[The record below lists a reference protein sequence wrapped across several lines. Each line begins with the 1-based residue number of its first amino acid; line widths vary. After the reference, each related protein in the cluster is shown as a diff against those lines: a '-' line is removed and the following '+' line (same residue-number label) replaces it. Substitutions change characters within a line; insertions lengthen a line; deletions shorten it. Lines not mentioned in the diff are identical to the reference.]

1 MRYIYIFV
9 FLICGVSSALLGQ
22 QSPEQQLQQISAI
35 EQVGRFNEVPAAIA
49 QLIQSKTLSQ
59 DQLGRAN
66 LMLGIANQQRG
77 AFRLAQSEF
86 EQAAQILSNDPAHQ
100 GDYAAALDNLARIY
114 LEMGQSDVAFSMEQK
129 ILVLYGTLKDHG
141 AAARSY
147 VTLASL
153 ELNHG
158 HAQKGKEYLS
168 QALREARHAGNL
180 DDDFA
185 ATISSTQAW
194 LAQLN
199 GDTGGAISGYERAVS
214 LWTKAHGERHM
225 LTGWGYMLLGKSYA
239 QAGQENLALESMR
252 KGLSI
257 LTQTIGPGNPKYSA
271 AELVYSQVL
280 DHSGAHTDATRLR
293 ELAEK
298 DLEEFNRKE
307 CTNCD
312 VNVTGFQ

>member
-1 MRYIYIFV
+1 MRSIYILV
-9 FLICGVSSALLGQ
+9 FLICGVSPALQGQ
-22 QSPEQQLQQISAI
+22 QSPEQQLKQISAI
-35 EQVGRFNEVPAAIA
+35 EQAGRFSDVPPAVS
-49 QLIQSKTLSQ
+49 QLIQSNPLSQ

-77 AFRLAQSEF
+77 AFRLAKSEF
-86 EQAAQILSNDPAHQ
+86 EQAAQILSKDSAHQ

-114 LEMGQSDVAFSMEQK
+114 LEMGQSDVAFSMEHK
-129 ILVLYGTLKDHG
+129 ILALYGTLKDHG

-158 HAQKGKEYLS
+158 HAQQGKEYLS
-168 QALREARHAGNL
+168 QALREAKHANNL

-199 GDTGGAISGYERAVS
+199 GDTGAAISGYERAVT
-214 LWTKAHGERHM
+214 LWTKSHGERHM

-239 QAGQENLALESMR
+239 QAGQDHSALESMR

-280 DHSGAHTDATRLR
+280 DHSGAHTDATHLR

-298 DLEEFNRKE
+298 DLEEFNRNG
-307 CTNCD
+307 CTDCSA
-312 VNVTGFQ
+312 NVTGFQ